1 MIYIPP
7 NTIHPHFNASPD
19 RPGRMIFAI
28 DRIFKSSG
36 LNDLE
41 QLEDAPEFKAGILLT
56 AEMVAKYLKS
66 TEKTAKTALTNLR
79 NLI

>member
-28 DRIFKSSG
+28 DCIFKSIS

-41 QLEDAPEFKAGILLT
+41 QLEDAPELKAGIMLT
-56 AEMVAKYLKS
+56 AEMVAKYVKR
-66 TEKTAKTALTNLR
+66 TEKTAEMA
-79 NLI
+79 